1 MTFKAS
7 TFKALV
13 LEEIDGKTTSIIRQ
27 LEPSSLPASSP
38 ASSTNQ
44 DVLVRVSHS
53 SLNYKD
59 GLAITGTGKIIRKF
73 PMVPGIDFA
82 GVVETSGSDAYQ
94 PGDQVVLTGWGV
106 GERHWGG
113 MAELARVKAEWLV
126 PLPKGL
132 SAAQAMGI
140 GTAGFTAMLCVM
152 ALERAGLEQ
161 GEVVVTGAAGGVG
174 SLAVMLLA
182 KLGHQVTASTGRAST
197 HDYLRELG
205 ATEILERDVLAGSG
219 KPLET
224 ERFSGAVDTV
234 GGTTL
239 AGLIARMKY
248 NSSIAACGLAGGAG
262 LSTTVMPFIL
272 RGVNLLGV
280 ESVMVPYQR
289 RLEAWNRLAQDLP
302 LEHLE
307 RAMQTVS
314 LEDVPRLA
322 QEIIAGRV
330 RGRVVVNLAQ

>member
-1 MTFKAS
+1 MM

-13 LEEIDGKTTSIIRQ
+13 LEEIDGKTQSNIQ
-27 LEPSSLPASSP
+27 HLEPNSLPDG
-38 ASSTNQ
+38 

-82 GVVETSGSDAYQ
+82 GVVEDSSSDQYKV
-94 PGDQVVLTGWGV
+94 GDQVVLTGWGV

-113 MAELARVKAEWLV
+113 LSELARVKAEWLV

-132 SAAQAMGI
+132 SAAQAMGV

-152 ALERAGLEQ
+152 ALERAGLEK
-161 GEVVVTGAAGGVG
+161 GEIVVTGAAGGVG
-174 SLAVMLLA
+174 SVAVMLLA
-182 KLGHQVTASTGRAST
+182 KLGHQVTASTGRAET
-197 HDYLRELG
+197 HDYLREIG
-205 ATEILERDVLAGSG
+205 ASNILERDVLAASSR
-219 KPLET
+219 PLET

-262 LSTTVMPFIL
+262 LTTTVMPFIL

-280 ESVMVPYQR
+280 ESVVVPYEKR
-289 RLEAWNRLAQDLP
+289 IAAWDRLTKDLP
-302 LEHLE
+302 LDHLE
-307 RAMQTVS
+307 RAMQLVG

-330 RGRVVVNLAQ
+330 QGRIVVDLAQ

>member
-1 MTFKAS
+1 M

-13 LEEIDGKTTSIIRQ
+13 LEEIDGKTNSSIQ
-27 LEPSSLPASSP
+27 HLEPASLPASLP
-38 ASSTNQ
+38 DG

-82 GVVETSGSDAYQ
+82 GVVETSSSDSYKV
-94 PGDQVVLTGWGV
+94 GDQVVLTGWGV

-161 GEVVVTGAAGGVG
+161 AEVVVTGAAGGVG
-174 SLAVMLLA
+174 SIAVMLLA
-182 KLGHQVTASTGRAST
+182 KLGHQVTASTGRSET
-197 HDYLRELG
+197 HSYLCELG
-205 ATEILERDVLAGSG
+205 ATAILERDVLAAPS

-280 ESVMVPYQR
+280 ESVMVPFQR

-302 LEHLE
+302 LEYLE

-314 LEDVPRLA
+314 LEAVPRLA
-322 QEIIAGRV
+322 QEIIAGQV
-330 RGRVVVNLAQ
+330 RGRIVVDLAQ